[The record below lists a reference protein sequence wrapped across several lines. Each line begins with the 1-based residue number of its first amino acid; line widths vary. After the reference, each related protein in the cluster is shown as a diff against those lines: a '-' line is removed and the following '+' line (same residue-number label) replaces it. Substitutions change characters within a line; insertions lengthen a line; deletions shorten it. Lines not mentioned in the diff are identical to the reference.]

1 MNEAAPTTPN
11 SPPPEEPP
19 PSSGATIFSPPGQRP
34 PRGTGELGM
43 YLFLAA
49 LAMLFISSMLG
60 YVLVRWSKT
69 ITRYDPT
76 DPQRIIQEPTAPA
89 FGTLEFPLLGLLVST
104 AIILASSVTMHLAIK
119 NVQLERQKKFRASLI
134 ATLVLSI
141 LFCIVQTPCMIS
153 LLSAH
158 DAGNINN
165 TMYGIVFFLVLVH
178 ALHVLGGIIPLAVT
192 TYKAGQ
198 HRYDHEHYGPV
209 KFVGMYWHFL
219 DGVWLFMFAVL
230 LVVR

>member
-1 MNEAAPTTPN
+1 
-11 SPPPEEPP
+11 
-19 PSSGATIFSPPGQRP
+19 
-34 PRGTGELGM
+34 M
-43 YLFLAA
+43 YLFLSS
-49 LAMLFISSMLG
+49 LAMLFFASMLG

-69 ITRYDPT
+69 LTRIDPT
-76 DPQRIIQEPTAPA
+76 DPERVAQLPTAPP
-89 FGTLEFPLLGLLVST
+89 FGTLDFPVFGLVIST
-104 AIILASSVTMHLAIK
+104 LIILASSVTMHLAIK
-119 NVQLERQKKFRASLI
+119 NVRLERQRKFRSALIITLILSL
-134 ATLVLSI
+134 V
-141 LFCIVQTPCMIS
+141 FCIVQTPCMIS

-158 DAGNINN
+158 DAGDIDN

-198 HRYDHEHYGPV
+198 GRYDHEHHAPV